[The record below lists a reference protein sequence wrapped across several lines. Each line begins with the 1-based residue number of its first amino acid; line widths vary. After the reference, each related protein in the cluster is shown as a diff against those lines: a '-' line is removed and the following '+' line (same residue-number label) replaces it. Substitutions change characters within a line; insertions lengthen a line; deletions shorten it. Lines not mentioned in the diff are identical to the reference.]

1 MSRLDRVLRAADRF
15 QQRQRWLAF
24 GLAAWKKFG
33 DDQAGNLAALIAYYA
48 FVAIFPLL
56 LVLVT
61 VLKLVLRHDPALRE
75 RLVSSALANYPV
87 IGDQLKQSVT
97 VLDQT
102 GAALVIGLI
111 FVFLGARGVAG
122 AAQNALNAAWEVP
135 FSARPGFPWALL
147 RSVSLIVVVGIGQIV
162 TVTLSGIAGGAGHL
176 ISGVGAHIATVAVS
190 LLLNIGL
197 FWIGFRLATAPSVA
211 MRDLRLGALIA
222 GPAWQVLQLAGG
234 YVVAHQLARASSL
247 YGTFGIVLGLLA
259 WLYLQAQ
266 ITLYAVEINVVQV
279 RKLWP
284 RSLFPPPLT
293 PQDLAAYRLYAQTEQ
308 RRPELKIDV
317 RDTSEPRKGRKSR
330 RTGEPR
336 KARGAGKTP
345 RARATLEAGA
355 TLESREAGETRPA
368 REGEDSDRER

>member
-1 MSRLDRVLRAADRF
+1 MSRLGTMLHAADRL

-24 GLAAWKKFG
+24 GVAASKKFG

-61 VLKLVLRHDPALRE
+61 VLDLVLSHDPALRA
-75 RLVSSALANYPV
+75 RLLSSALANYPI
-87 IGDQLKQSVT
+87 IGGQLKQNVHA
-97 VLDQT
+97 LGQT

-111 FVFLGARGVAG
+111 FTFLGARGVAS
-122 AAQNALNAAWEVP
+122 AAQNALNAVWEVP

-147 RSVSLIVVVGIGQIV
+147 RSVGLIVVVGVGQIV
-162 TVTLSGIAGGAGHL
+162 TFTLSGIAGGTGHL
-176 ISGVGAHIATVAVS
+176 ISGVGVHIAAVAVS
-190 LLLNIGL
+190 LLLNVGL
-197 FWIGFRLATAPSVA
+197 FWVGFRLATASSVA
-211 MRDLRLGALIA
+211 TRDLRLGAFIA
-222 GPAWQVLQLAGG
+222 APAWQVLQLAGG
-234 YVVAHQLARASSL
+234 YVVGHQLARASSL

-266 ITLYAVEINVVQV
+266 ITLYAVEINVTAV

-293 PQDLAAYRLYAQTEQ
+293 EQDMTAYRLYAQTEQ

-317 RDTSEPRKGRKSR
+317 RETSES
-330 RTGEPR
+330 R
-336 KARGAGKTP
+336 KAVKPGK
-345 RARATLEAGA
+345 L
-355 TLESREAGETRPA
+355 REARETRPA
-368 REGEDSDRER
+368 RDGQDPDSEH